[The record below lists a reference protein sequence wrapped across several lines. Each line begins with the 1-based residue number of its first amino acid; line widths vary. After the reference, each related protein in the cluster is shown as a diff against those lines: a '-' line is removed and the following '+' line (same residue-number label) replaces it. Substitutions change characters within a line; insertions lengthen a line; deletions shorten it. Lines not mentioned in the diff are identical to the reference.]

1 MVVSGAEA
9 SVLDRKN
16 PAVAISSRVVM
27 YCNLIMYDIVTCAS
41 NHHIII
47 DRKSVV

>member
-27 YCNLIMYDIVTCAS
+27 YCNLIMYDIVTCA
-41 NHHIII
+41 